1 MNSYLNDLFLLDT
14 SAVVNIVRDNQT
26 GRELLRR
33 FNLLV
38 RDEKPLISSVTQGE
52 IGALAKWWGWGGRR
66 LSRLQ

>member
-1 MNSYLNDLFLLDT
+1 MNSDLNDLFLLDT

-38 RDEKPLISSVTQGE
+38 RDEKAAYIVRYP
-52 IGALAKWWGWGGRR
+52 RR
-66 LSRLQ
+66 NRCASQVVGLGKQKA